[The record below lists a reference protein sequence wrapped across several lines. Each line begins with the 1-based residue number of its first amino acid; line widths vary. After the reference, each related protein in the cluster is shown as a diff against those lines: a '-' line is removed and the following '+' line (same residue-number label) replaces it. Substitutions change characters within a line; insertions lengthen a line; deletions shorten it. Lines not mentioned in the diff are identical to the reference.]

1 MGNSRGAAAEQESRE
16 ESVQEQKP
24 AETTAGGRNRQEG
37 KSSGKKRSKK
47 KAAARRAAEEKLPK
61 EETRE
66 SRPSREEV
74 PEQTWSGSSGKENR
88 PSREEAPEQTWSGG
102 SGRENLPSREE
113 APEQTWSEAP
123 EQAGEQVHTVSFTP
137 LSDIGINVQLGLDY
151 CCGET
156 EFYEEML
163 RMFRSQAEEKK
174 AEIIA
179 LYESANWND
188 YTVKVHA
195 LKSTSLTI
203 GAEQLAE
210 RARLLEQAG
219 KKGNLDYIYHC
230 HSALLELYDQIC
242 ETIARL

>member
-1 MGNSRGAAAEQESRE
+1 
-16 ESVQEQKP
+16 
-24 AETTAGGRNRQEG
+24 
-37 KSSGKKRSKK
+37 
-47 KAAARRAAEEKLPK
+47 
-61 EETRE
+61 
-66 SRPSREEV
+66 
-74 PEQTWSGSSGKENR
+74 
-88 PSREEAPEQTWSGG
+88 
-102 SGRENLPSREE
+102 
-113 APEQTWSEAP
+113 
-123 EQAGEQVHTVSFTP
+123 
-137 LSDIGINVQLGLDY
+137 
-151 CCGET
+151 
-156 EFYEEML
+156 ML
-163 RMFRSQAEEKK
+163 RMFCSQAEEKK
-174 AEIIA
+174 AEIIS